1 MSEQP
6 LDEKKKKKG
15 GRTAADRRR
24 IQGAKHEEVEAVEV
38 KGSRTIKPEK
48 SPFSADIGQ
57 VKPAKDPFAKR
68 MKQRKKPIA
77 TK

>member
-1 MSEQP
+1 MSDSAEQQ
-6 LDEKKKKKG
+6 KKKKG

-38 KGSRTIKPEK
+38 KGNRTIKPEK
-48 SPFSADIGQ
+48 SPFSEDIGQ
-57 VKPAKDPFAKR
+57 VKPAKDPYAKR

>member
-1 MSEQP
+1 MNEQP

-38 KGSRTIKPEK
+38 KGKLTLKPQK

-57 VKPAKDPFAKR
+57 VKPPKDPFAKR
-68 MKQRKKPIA
+68 MKQRKKPLE

>member
-1 MSEQP
+1 MSNNPAEQQ
-6 LDEKKKKKG
+6 KKKKG

-38 KGSRTIKPEK
+38 KGKLTLKPPK

-57 VKPAKDPFAKR
+57 VKPPKDPFAKR
-68 MKQRKKPIA
+68 MKQRKKPLE

>member
-1 MSEQP
+1 MSDNPAEQQ
-6 LDEKKKKKG
+6 KKKKG

-38 KGSRTIKPEK
+38 KGKLTLKPQK

-57 VKPAKDPFAKR
+57 VKPPKDPFAKR
-68 MKQRKKPIA
+68 MKQRKKPLE